1 MHICILSPLGDR
13 SPTQRGSHEL
23 LGRVA
28 SDRSIISERQISDT
42 VRRHELYNFVA
53 EADG

>member
-28 SDRSIISERQISDT
+28 SDRSIISERQIDDAT
-42 VRRHELYNFVA
+42 RRHELFNFVA
-53 EADG
+53 EAAG

>member
-28 SDRSIISERQISDT
+28 SERSIISKIQARQYT
-42 VRRHELYNFVA
+42 RRHELFNFVA
-53 EADG
+53 EAAG